1 MNGDPKRAAHKLQD
15 WRRQRFLDWLC
26 TISDERVPP
35 TQAELA
41 KELDISTHTLHALKK
56 DIDFLRDWE
65 VQYRRT
71 VGSPEKQHKVMD
83 ALFKTA
89 TDRTDPRL
97 VPAAR
102 AYLEAT
108 DAIKP
113 KKIELQVS
121 KPAKELSQEELNELL
136 AVKAQREL
144 EERSVG

>member
-1 MNGDPKRAAHKLQD
+1 MTVPRLMQD

-26 TISDERVPP
+26 TVPEERVPS
-35 TQAELA
+35 TQVDLA
-41 KELDISTHTLHALKK
+41 RELHADPKTLTALRR
-56 DIDFLRDWE
+56 DPDFLRDWE
-65 VQYRRT
+65 MQYRRT
-71 VGSPEKQHKVMD
+71 IGSPEKQHKVMD

-102 AYLEAT
+102 AYLEAV

-113 KKIELQVS
+113 KKVEVS
-121 KPAKELSQEELNELL
+121 LNTKPPKELTQEELDELL
-136 AVKAQREL
+136 ATKAQKEI